1 MFIGLVAGMVAVDS
15 QAMSV
20 RGTNEGTI
28 KHPTVNFVIYLVP
41 TRHCT
46 IRGYKAAPTQQALQ
60 SGVSVLVNPSIQKL
74 RTKLIKKRNIRDSM

>member
-28 KHPTVNFVIYLVP
+28 KHPTVNFVIYLVG
-41 TRHCT
+41 T
-46 IRGYKAAPTQQALQ
+46 YQALQ
-60 SGVSVLVNPSIQKL
+60 YRRVQSSANATSSAKWGLCPCKSFYSK
-74 RTKLIKKRNIRDSM
+74 TSD